1 MTAELVALLLSV
13 VFLCTSLLVVRWL
26 EQGRLRAE
34 LVAYC
39 LQFPVDLDMAAVA
52 AFLSGLGSLLRPR
65 HLRLFVRPA
74 VTFEITATMTAIT
87 HHLVLPGSMAKPVLA
102 QLAAAMP
109 GAVAWLDGEHRPV
122 RAALAGELT
131 LSSLERPLKTDQA
144 SAASAAILASLRPL
158 AAGESLVMQW
168 VLTPAPPLPAA
179 MSSTT
184 TKPSNLFQQAVSP
197 VRPPVTAREA
207 REKGEGSRFW
217 AVGRLGAFASPAR
230 ARSLLRQ
237 LTGSFHVT
245 SAPGVHF
252 RRRRLPSA
260 EVARRM
266 VARAVPLASWPCLL
280 SAREAAV
287 VTGFPLG
294 SPNVPGL
301 GLVDRP
307 PLPPSSLIPS
317 AGRVVAQA
325 NYRGQERPLAQDLES
340 VLRHTLVLGPTGIGK
355 SYAAAGMILRDLTA
369 PDRRA
374 VIVID
379 AKTDLVELVL
389 DRIPADR
396 ADDVAVLDPTS
407 DRPLGLDPLA
417 HAARHPELV
426 ADQTFGLLKR
436 LWDLKAAPR
445 TLDLLHAALLTLAH
459 TPGAVLPDLAP
470 LLLDSGYR
478 RRLVG
483 PLMGDLALGPF
494 WSGYQSMSETEWA
507 QVVAPLMT
515 RLRQFLLRPTLRAV
529 LGQSRPGLTVAD
541 VMGGGGVLLIPLAA
555 GRLGQE
561 AASLLGALL
570 VADLWITTQARA
582 ALPASARPPVSV
594 FIDEWQTIIH
604 LPTPLEEV
612 LAQSRGYRV
621 GYTLIN
627 QHLSQLPPGLREA
640 VLANARSKVSF
651 ALPPADAAVMA
662 RSFGEPVRARDLE
675 RLRQYEVML
684 RLVAGSTLAPPTTG
698 LTLPLPPATGQGP
711 AIRDR
716 SAARYGRPRA
726 HVEDELRARQTGSG
740 AGPLGKRRRS

>member
-1 MTAELVALLLSV
+1 MAELVALLSSA
-13 VFLCTSLLVVRWL
+13 VFLGASLLLVRWM
-26 EQGRLRAE
+26 EQKRLRADM
-34 LVAYC
+34 VAYRV
-39 LQFPVDLDMAAVA
+39 QYPEGLDVAAVI
-52 AFLSGLGSLLRPR
+52 AFLSGLGGLLRPWR
-65 HLRLFVRPA
+65 VRLFVRPV
-74 VTFEITATMTAIT
+74 VTFEVTAKSAAIT
-87 HHLVLPGSMAKPVLA
+87 HHLIVPRSLADQVLG
-102 QLAAAMP
+102 QLRAAVP
-109 GAVAWLDGEHRPV
+109 GAVAWLDAEHRPA
-122 RAALAGELT
+122 RPDLAGELV
-131 LSSLERPLKTDQA
+131 LSSLLQPLKTDQP
-144 SAASAAILASLRPL
+144 SAASAAILASLVPL
-158 AAGESLVMQW
+158 QAGESVVMQW
-168 VLTPAPPLPAA
+168 ILTPAPPTGPS
-179 MSSTT
+179 SSTT
-184 TKPSNLFQQAVSP
+184 STKPSNLFLKAVSP

-207 REKGEGSRFW
+207 REKAAGSRFW
-217 AVGRLGAFASPAR
+217 AVGRIGAVASPAR
-230 ARSLLRQ
+230 AHSLLRQ
-237 LTGSFHVT
+237 LTGSFHST

-260 EVARRM
+260 EFARRM
-266 VARAVPLASWPCLL
+266 VAGAVPLASWPCLL
-280 SAREAAV
+280 TAREAAIV
-287 VTGFPLG
+287 VGFPLG
-294 SPNVPGL
+294 SPNVAGL
-301 GLVDRP
+301 ELIDRP
-307 PLPPSSLIPS
+307 PLPPSSLIP
-317 AGRVVAQA
+317 AEGRVIAQG
-325 NYRGQERPLAQDLES
+325 NYPGKERPLAQDLEA
-340 VLRHTLVLGPTGIGK
+340 VLRHTLVLGPTGTGK
-355 SYAAAGMILRDLTA
+355 SYAAAGMILRDITA

-379 AKTDLVELVL
+379 AKTDLVDLVL
-389 DRIPADR
+389 DRVPADR
-396 ADDVAVLDPTS
+396 AEDVAVLDPTS

-417 HAARHPELV
+417 HATSHPELV
-426 ADQTFGLLKR
+426 ADQTFGILKR
-436 LWDLKAAPR
+436 LWELKAAPR

-459 TPGAVLPDLAP
+459 TPGSVLPDLAP

-494 WSGYQSMSETEWA
+494 WAGYQGMSETEWA

-529 LGQSRPGLTVAD
+529 IGQSRPRLTVTD
-541 VMGGGGVLLIPLAA
+541 VMAGGQVLLVPLAA

-582 ALPASARPPVSV
+582 VLPATARPPVSV

-662 RSFGEPVRARDLE
+662 RSYGEPVRARDLE
-675 RLRQYEVML
+675 RLRRYEVML

-698 LTLPLPPATGQGP
+698 FTLSLPAATGHGS

-716 SAARYGRPRA
+716 SATRYGR
-726 HVEDELRARQTGSG
+726 HQDEVEVDLRARQTGPG
-740 AGPLGKRRRS
+740 PGPLGKRRRS